1 MEKAGSEGNNGPGS
15 RKDLN
20 WTVLFVSDTGKVVRV
35 PAFRRYVIT
44 AAVVVAVSM
53 IVALCFCAL
62 FITARIDTKKATKEL
77 ETCRARIKSL
87 VDENDR
93 LLAQLAVLENN
104 DTFGNDTEEQD
115 VDAGAST
122 AAIKGKKGD
131 DTRAAKKT
139 ETKKKATDTTVLPVV
154 AIENFRVIQTSDTE
168 ATRIEFA
175 VKKTGNLPGYVS
187 GRIFVVLEGKEGD
200 KVRRMVVP
208 PVYMNN
214 GVPAEARRGQY
225 FSIARYKP
233 VTMQTQIDNPGDFEN
248 ATVYIFSTD
257 GTLIYKSMFPVKIV
271 MAKVAPATPAKAIK
285 PAEPVESAGPSA
297 SSAPADTVGGNM
309 PPGALGQ

>member
-122 AAIKGKKGD
+122 NGHHRFAGCCHRKFPRNPDLRYRGHQDRVCSKKDGEL
-131 DTRAAKKT
+131 AWIC
-139 ETKKKATDTTVLPVV
+139 VGPH
-154 AIENFRVIQTSDTE
+154 FR
-168 ATRIEFA
+168 
-175 VKKTGNLPGYVS
+175 
-187 GRIFVVLEGKEGD
+187 
-200 KVRRMVVP
+200 
-208 PVYMNN
+208 
-214 GVPAEARRGQY
+214 
-225 FSIARYKP
+225 
-233 VTMQTQIDNPGDFEN
+233 
-248 ATVYIFSTD
+248 
-257 GTLIYKSMFPVKIV
+257 
-271 MAKVAPATPAKAIK
+271 
-285 PAEPVESAGPSA
+285 
-297 SSAPADTVGGNM
+297 
-309 PPGALGQ
+309 GA